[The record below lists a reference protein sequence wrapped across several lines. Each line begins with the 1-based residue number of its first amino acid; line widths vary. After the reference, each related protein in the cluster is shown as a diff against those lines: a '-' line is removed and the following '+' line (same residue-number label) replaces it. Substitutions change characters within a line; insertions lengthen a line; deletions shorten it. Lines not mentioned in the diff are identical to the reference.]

1 MFNELSRAKD
11 MKRSAVSSRFLLYF
25 LIARK
30 YRTKKIMA
38 NHVHRKAKASG
49 HQKILDIN
57 RRTLIYTVPNSRM
70 NRVNLYVLLRNF

>member
-1 MFNELSRAKD
+1 
-11 MKRSAVSSRFLLYF
+11 
-25 LIARK
+25 
-30 YRTKKIMA
+30 MA